1 MWYKPKSASYQHLK
15 FSRQDA
21 LCHIWNSRSGR
32 AVTVR
37 LSSVSR
43 KRRCACVGVSLSDM
57 SRREEVLLESTTVSS
72 VSLTLRERL
81 LSLHQISDSSSLVKS
96 WSAAASSADLMTW
109 SLWCVMMGGRG
120 GAQGTATSLRT
131 EGDDVTRIYPLGTT
145 NVCSKFYCNL
155 ILRYFSMVNWS
166 TDKYL

>member
-1 MWYKPKSASYQHLK
+1 MLCVTSGTAGQDERWRSASP
-15 FSRQDA
+15 
-21 LCHIWNSRSGR
+21 RSPGSGG
-32 AVTVR
+32 VPV
-37 LSSVSR
+37 SVSHW
-43 KRRCACVGVSLSDM
+43 AIW
-57 SRREEVLLESTTVSS
+57 EVLLESRTGSS

-120 GAQGTATSLRT
+120 AQGTATSLRT
-131 EGDDVTRIYPLGTT
+131 EGDDVTRIYPLGTM